1 MGFLVFSYRKLHLK
15 RKINELSY
23 RQMVLSQ
30 RQQTIANNVS
40 IVQRAMAAQKSNV
53 EQFGKLLS
61 SVAAMK
67 FQSIPGMLQAPTTN
81 PYTEEGKADW
91 AKYQE
96 AQQKVSMANYFNNM
110 MRTNA
115 QNAISQVV
123 SMTGSIFDA
132 QSELQLAPL
141 NAESTQIELELAG
154 IESQLTAMRAE
165 LQSVESAEKDAAQNS
180 APKFGLG

>member
-81 PYTEEGKADW
+81 PYTEDGKKDW
-91 AKYQE
+91 ALYQE
-96 AQQKVSMANYFNNM
+96 AQQNN
-110 MRTNA
+110 
-115 QNAISQVV
+115 QS
-123 SMTGSIFDA
+123 TGTD
-132 QSELQLAPL
+132 
-141 NAESTQIELELAG
+141 NAEEASEAEGRTSCCCRLPSVDAG
-154 IESQLTAMRAE
+154 TCGASWNA
-165 LQSVESAEKDAAQNS
+165 
-180 APKFGLG
+180 